1 MKSEQKPFS
10 KPARNNKCE
19 YDDEDEFSEASD
31 DSEEVDVSVLNMI
44 KVFNLAEDDYSS
56 AIDEVL
62 AACAEQP
69 KHKYNLRSG
78 GGLSKPSTH
87 PPK

>member
-1 MKSEQKPFS
+1 MKSERKPFS
-10 KPARNNKCE
+10 KPARNNNCE

-31 DSEEVDVSVLNMI
+31 DSEEVDVSALNMI

-62 AACAEQP
+62 AARAEQP

-78 GGLSKPSTH
+78 GGLSKPSAH

>member
-1 MKSEQKPFS
+1 
-10 KPARNNKCE
+10 
-19 YDDEDEFSEASD
+19 
-31 DSEEVDVSVLNMI
+31 MI
-44 KVFNLAEDDYSS
+44 EVFNLAEDDYSS

-62 AACAEQP
+62 AVRAEQP